1 MKEAS
6 LAGPIEFYF
15 DFSSPYGY
23 LAAHRIDA
31 LGAEFGRE
39 VLWRPI
45 LLGAVFK
52 ATGQSPLVSQP
63 LRGPYHLH
71 DLQRTARRLKLPFQL
86 PSDFPMATIAAARAF
101 YWVDGQSPD
110 AAKRLALALFDAPF
124 ARGINTSATDTVAA
138 IAEGAGFDPDQIRA
152 GIGPP
157 AIKERLKAETD
168 RAIER
173 GIFGSPFFIVD
184 NEAFWGNDRIPD
196 LRDWLK
202 SGGW

>member
-1 MKEAS
+1 
-6 LAGPIEFYF
+6 
-15 DFSSPYGY
+15 
-23 LAAHRIDA
+23 
-31 LGAEFGRE
+31 

-71 DLQRTARRLKLPFQL
+71 DLQRTARRQKLPFQL
-86 PSDFPMATIAAARAF
+86 PADFPMATIAAARAY
-101 YWVDGQSPD
+101 YWVEQKSPTE
-110 AAKRLALALFDAPF
+110 AKRLALALFDAVF
-124 ARGINTSATDTVAA
+124 AQGNNISATDSVAS
-138 IAEGAGFDPDQIRA
+138 IAQAAGFDGDDIRA
-152 GIGPP
+152 GIG
-157 AIKERLKAETD
+157 AAEIKARLKAETD
-168 RAIER
+168 NAIER

-184 NEAFWGNDRIPD
+184 GEAFWGNDRIPD

>member
-1 MKEAS
+1 M
-6 LAGPIEFYF
+6 AGPIEFYF

-23 LAAHRIDA
+23 LAAHRIEA
-31 LGAEFGRE
+31 VGAEFGRE

-71 DLQRTARRLKLPFQL
+71 DLQRTARRQQLPFQL
-86 PSDFPMATIAAARAF
+86 PADFPMATIAAARAY
-101 YWVDGQSPD
+101 YWVEQESP
-110 AAKRLALALFDAPF
+110 AEAKRLALALFDAVF
-124 ARGINTSATDTVAA
+124 AQGLNISATDTVVV
-138 IAEGAGFDPDQIRA
+138 IAQKAGLDPEQIRT
-152 GIGPP
+152 GIG
-157 AIKERLKAETD
+157 AAEIKERLKAETD
-168 RAIER
+168 QAIVR

-184 NEAFWGNDRIPD
+184 GEAFWGNDRIPD

>member
-1 MKEAS
+1 M
-6 LAGPIEFYF
+6 AGPIEFYF

-23 LAAHRIDA
+23 LAAHRIEA
-31 LGAEFGRE
+31 VGADYGRE

-71 DLQRTARRLKLPFQL
+71 DLQRTARRQNLPFRL
-86 PSDFPMATIAAARAF
+86 PADFPMATIAAARAF
-101 YWVDGQSPD
+101 YWVDSQSP
-110 AAKRLALALFDAPF
+110 AEAKRLALALFDAVF
-124 ARGINTSATDTVAA
+124 AQGTNISATDSVVA
-138 IAEGAGFDPDQIRA
+138 IAQAAGFDSDAIRA
-152 GIGPP
+152 GIS
-157 AIKERLKAETD
+157 AAEIKARLKAETD
-168 RAIER
+168 QAIER

-184 NEAFWGNDRIPD
+184 GEAFWGNDRIPD
-196 LRDWLK
+196 LCDWLK

>member
-1 MKEAS
+1 V
-6 LAGPIEFYF
+6 AGPIEFYF

-23 LAAHRIDA
+23 LAAHRIEA
-31 LGAEFGRE
+31 VGAESGRE

-71 DLQRTARRLKLPFQL
+71 DLQRTARRQKLRFQL
-86 PSDFPMATIAAARAF
+86 PADFPMATIAAARAF
-101 YWVDGQSPD
+101 YWVEQRSP
-110 AAKRLALALFDAPF
+110 AEAKRLAVALFDAVF
-124 ARGINTSATDTVAA
+124 AQGINISATDSVVA
-138 IAEGAGFDPDQIRA
+138 IAQAAGFDSDDLRA
-152 GIGPP
+152 GI
-157 AIKERLKAETD
+157 AAAEIKARLKAETD

-184 NEAFWGNDRIPD
+184 GEAFWGNDRIPD
-196 LRDWLK
+196 LRDWLA